1 MCADTGQIP
10 LHIKFNVMEAI
21 FFPDDSTHYL
31 RINASGRHD
40 IAVEATQQVSGQT
53 DRWTQIN
60 KH

>member
-1 MCADTGQIP
+1 MIAPI
-10 LHIKFNVMEAI
+10 I
-21 FFPDDSTHYL
+21 L

-60 KH
+60 KR